1 MAMRV
6 LFVTSNRLGDAVLS
20 TGLLGHLIDTMP
32 TAQFTI
38 AAGPVAAPLFGAVPR
53 LERIH
58 IMDKSRPG
66 GHWPRLWW
74 RAARTVWHVV
84 VDLRGSALGWLVPAR
99 SRRVLSG
106 GRDRSIHRV
115 RRLGRLLDLDPPPTP
130 RLWTG
135 RIHEELAAGRIPPGP
150 PVLALAPVANWGGKQ
165 WRHDRFA
172 ELALRLTG
180 DGGIMPGGRVAIF
193 SAPDERI
200 AAQRVAGAL
209 PADRVIDL
217 AGTVDLLG
225 VAACLKRAALFIG
238 NDSGLMHMAAAASVP
253 TLGLFG
259 PSPPSEYAPWGP
271 RTAVAAADLSYET
284 LVGAADFDFRSQAT
298 LMDSLSVDK
307 AEAVARAL
315 WQRVQ
320 AATP

>member
-20 TGLLGHLIDTMP
+20 TGLLGHLVDTLP
-32 TAQFTI
+32 AAQFTI

-58 IMDKSRPG
+58 VMDKSRRG
-66 GHWPRLWW
+66 GHWLRLWW
-74 RAARTVWHVV
+74 RAARTVWHLV

-99 SRRVLSG
+99 TRRVLTG
-106 GRDRSIHRV
+106 GRDGSIHRV
-115 RRLGRLLDLDPPPTP
+115 HRLGKLLDLDPPPAP

-135 RIHEELAAGRIPPGP
+135 RIHEELATGRIPPGA

-172 ELALRLTG
+172 ELALRLIG
-180 DGGIMPGGRVAIF
+180 DGGILPGGRVAIF
-193 SAPDERI
+193 SAPDERT
-200 AAQRVAGAL
+200 AARRVASAL
-209 PADRVIDL
+209 PAERVIDL

-225 VAACLKRAALFIG
+225 VAACLKRSALFVG
-238 NDSGLMHMAAAASVP
+238 NDSGLMHMAAAAGVP

-259 PSPPSEYAPWGP
+259 PSPTSEYAPWGT
-271 RTAVAAADLSYET
+271 RTAVATTDISYEA
-284 LVGAADFDFRSQAT
+284 LVGADDFDFRNQAT

-307 AEAVARAL
+307 AEAAARAL